1 MQQRTPARRADKTRQ
16 KPRSASSTQ
25 QRAPPP
31 KSQLP
36 PASAAG
42 PRPERPTPP
51 RSELTAG
58 GASHG
63 RRAAAPHAFKRG
75 EALASSQW
83 DGGSSAAVES
93 LDAVMQRVADVC
105 TSVASTSGMPV
116 RRCCTKRS
124 RLVMVAAVAPGSV
137 PQIQPRLTA
146 MTLTPCLQ
154 STLPTLLMS
163 VFKHPEAHASPSR
176 LVQVAGLCWM
186 AYRSATATAAAATDP
201 STAHVRCAVECSSA
215 QHCNL
220 ET

>member
-31 KSQLP
+31 NSQLP

-51 RSELTAG
+51 RSELAAG

-83 DGGSSAAVES
+83 DGGSSAAVLES

-124 RLVMVAAVAPGSV
+124 LAGHGGSCCAKLG
-137 PQIQPRLTA
+137 PHAQPPLTA

-201 STAHVRCAVECSSA
+201 PTAHVRCAPSSLSLA
-215 QHCNL
+215 L
-220 ET
+220 